1 MINRT
6 TSKQH
11 GNVLKAWHWNT
22 AEAGSMAALISELL
36 DDDPIHGFVGVVDTT
51 AEESPDNDAIEP
63 GRWAAAQDNWIA
75 IDEPIEQGCLVRYE
89 VWDGEPPAP
98 LPVASTWQGAV
109 YLESGIIQPEDSAGT
124 DLTGSRFDLGRPD
137 RRWNVRVHRDRL
149 GHGAFPPDVV
159 RRTLITLQFWPREA
173 GHGGRRLCVQEAT
186 PRAI

>member
-1 MINRT
+1 MISWT
-6 TSKQH
+6 MSKQH

-22 AEAGSMAALISELL
+22 AEAGSMAALVSELL
-36 DDDPIHGFVGVVDTT
+36 DDDPIHGFVGVVDTA

-63 GRWAAAQDNWIA
+63 GGWAAAQDNWIA

-109 YLESGIIQPEDSAGT
+109 YLESGIIQPEDDAGT

-159 RRTLITLQFWPREA
+159 RRTLITLQFWP
-173 GHGGRRLCVQEAT
+173 
-186 PRAI
+186 